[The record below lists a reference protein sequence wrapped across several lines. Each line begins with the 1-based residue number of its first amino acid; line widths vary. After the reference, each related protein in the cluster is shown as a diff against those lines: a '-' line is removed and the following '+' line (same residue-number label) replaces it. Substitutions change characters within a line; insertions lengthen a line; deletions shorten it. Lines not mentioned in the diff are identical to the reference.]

1 MKIRIIGP
9 VGSGKTT
16 LAHKIA
22 STEHYPV
29 TSLDDLNWERHATG
43 DRHRTSSEIQVLLQ
57 AIIQKNDWIIE
68 GAQFRGGQDCF
79 ALADVIYV
87 LDPPYYKNLY
97 YILKRWFSHH
107 LHDGPKQ
114 YRHLRL
120 FFKWQNNWRKN
131 DRNDVYRLLK
141 KYNKKVIIIR

>member
-79 ALADVIYV
+79 ALADVIIP
-87 LDPPYYKNLY
+87 L
-97 YILKRWFSHH
+97 
-107 LHDGPKQ
+107 GE
-114 YRHLRL
+114 
-120 FFKWQNNWRKN
+120 
-131 DRNDVYRLLK
+131 
-141 KYNKKVIIIR
+141 